1 VTVPPPGPG
10 PAQPVSGIGV
20 LLGIAVVIASALGG
34 YAYYRL
40 SKPSHP
46 TIYAVTPTPPP
57 ATQGPAVVDAP
68 AAQPGAPATGRR
80 VPEKVPDLALPGL
93 DGSLH
98 KLSGWTGRPLL
109 INFWATWCEPCR
121 REIPLLKSL
130 RKEHEAKRLEIVG
143 IAIDF
148 RDTVRK
154 YVAEHG
160 MNYPILLGERGGFEA
175 AAAFGMD
182 TVLPFSV
189 FADAQGRIVAL
200 KVGELHR
207 DEAELILDRIGTL
220 DSGHLS
226 LKTARD
232 ESNAGIARLAASRVR
247 AGARAAQ

>member
-1 VTVPPPGPG
+1 VTVLPPGP
-10 PAQPVSGIGV
+10 ARPVRGTGV
-20 LLGIAVVIASALGG
+20 VLGVAVVIASALGG

-40 SKPSHP
+40 SRPSHP
-46 TIYAVTPTPPP
+46 TMYAVTPTAPP
-57 ATQGPAVVDAP
+57 ATAVPTADAP
-68 AAQPGAPATGRR
+68 DAQPDAPATGRK
-80 VPEKVPDLALPGL
+80 VPENVPDLALPGL

-130 RKEHEAKRLEIVG
+130 RKEHAAKRLEIVG

-148 RDTVRK
+148 RDPVRK
-154 YVAEHG
+154 YVAEHS
-160 MNYPILLGERGGFEA
+160 MDYPILLGERGGFEA

-207 DEAELILDRIGTL
+207 DEAQLILDRIGAV
-220 DSGHLS
+220 DSGRLS
-226 LKTARD
+226 LKAARD
-232 ESNAGIARLAASRVR
+232 EINAGITRLAASRAL
-247 AGARAAQ
+247 AGAAAAQ

>member
-1 VTVPPPGPG
+1 VTVPPPGP
-10 PAQPVSGIGV
+10 ARPVSGTGV
-20 LLGIAVVIASALGG
+20 VLGIAVVIASALGG

-57 ATQGPAVVDAP
+57 TPVVDAS
-68 AAQPGAPATGRR
+68 ASQPGAPAAGRKI
-80 VPEKVPDLALPGL
+80 PENVPDLALPGL

-130 RKEHEAKRLEIVG
+130 RKEHAAKRLELVG

-148 RDTVRK
+148 RDPVGK
-154 YVAEHG
+154 YVAEHSID
-160 MNYPILLGERGGFEA
+160 YPILLGERGGFEA

-207 DEAELILDRIGTL
+207 DEAELVLDRIEAL
-220 DSGHLS
+220 DARQLS
-226 LKTARD
+226 LKAARD
-232 ESNAGIARLAASRVR
+232 ESNAGITRLAASRPL
-247 AGARAAQ
+247 AGAGAAQ

>member
-1 VTVPPPGPG
+1 VIVPPPGPAR
-10 PAQPVSGIGV
+10 PLSATGV
-20 LLGIAVVIASALGG
+20 VLGIAVVIASALGG

-46 TIYAVTPTPPP
+46 TIYAVTPTAPPP
-57 ATQGPAVVDAP
+57 ATAEAAVADTP
-68 AAQPGAPATGRR
+68 AAQPDATATERKI
-80 VPEKVPDLALPGL
+80 PERVPDLALPGL
-93 DGSLH
+93 GGGLH
-98 KLSGWTGRPLL
+98 KLSEWAGRPLL

-130 RKEHEAKRLEIVG
+130 RKEHAAKRLEIVG

-148 RDTVRK
+148 LDPVRM
-154 YVAEHG
+154 YVAERG
-160 MNYPILLGERGGFEA
+160 MDYPILLGERGGFEA

-189 FADAQGRIVAL
+189 FADAQGRVVAL

-207 DEAELILDRIGTL
+207 DEAELILDRIAAL

-226 LKTARD
+226 LKAARD
-232 ESNAGIARLAASRVR
+232 EINAGIARLAASRPLPG
-247 AGARAAQ
+247 AGAAQ

>member
-1 VTVPPPGPG
+1 VTAPLPG
-10 PAQPVSGIGV
+10 PARPVRGTGV
-20 LLGIAVVIASALGG
+20 LGIAVVIASALGG

-46 TIYAVTPTPPP
+46 TMYAVTPTAPPP
-57 ATQGPAVVDAP
+57 ATAAPTADAP
-68 AAQPGAPATGRR
+68 GVQPDAPATGRKI
-80 VPEKVPDLALPGL
+80 PENVPDLALPGL

-130 RKEHEAKRLEIVG
+130 RKENAAKRLEIVG

-148 RDTVRK
+148 RDPVRK
-154 YVAEHG
+154 YAADQG
-160 MNYPILLGERGGFEA
+160 MDYPILLGERGGYEA

-189 FADAQGRIVAL
+189 FADARGRIVAL

-207 DEAELILDRIGTL
+207 DEAQLILDRIEAV
-220 DSGHLS
+220 DSGRLS
-226 LKTARD
+226 LKAARD
-232 ESNAGIARLAASRVR
+232 EINAGIPRLAASRAL
-247 AGARAAQ
+247 AGAAAAQ